1 MDDDALAEFVDRA
14 ARAGLAFKDIE
25 RRRSYLALLHR
36 SLVDQMT
43 AAGWLHMLAAQRADA
58 IIDQVRAAIIDQAD
72 GKTGT

>member
-1 MDDDALAEFVDRA
+1 MDDAALAEFVDRA

-43 AAGWLHMLAAQRADA
+43 ADGWLLMRAAQRADA

-72 GKTGT
+72 GKAGT

>member
-1 MDDDALAEFVDRA
+1 MITVLVRCHPLY
-14 ARAGLAFKDIE
+14 ARGTARNIE

-43 AAGWLHMLAAQRADA
+43 ADGWLLMRAAQRADA

-72 GKTGT
+72 G

>member
-1 MDDDALAEFVDRA
+1 M
-14 ARAGLAFKDIE
+14 E

-43 AAGWLHMLAAQRADA
+43 AAGWLLIVAAQRADA